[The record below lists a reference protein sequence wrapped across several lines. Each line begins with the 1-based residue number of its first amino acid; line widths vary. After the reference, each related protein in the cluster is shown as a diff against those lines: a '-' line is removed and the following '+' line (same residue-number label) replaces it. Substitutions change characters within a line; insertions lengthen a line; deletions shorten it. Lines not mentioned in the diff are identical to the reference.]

1 MGHGNLRTSTALN
14 DAVEV
19 MNPLS
24 TLAVELLQGVR
35 LLAGHLEAQG
45 SIGGERHG
53 YGLGVHEIRRTVAS
67 NQAPS
72 AFEKTS
78 LPRFLVILSE
88 ASRVS
93 TSAIRIFAEKRAAL
107 ERWAEHLYRLRGGV
121 RLLRQMR

>member
-1 MGHGNLRTSTALN
+1 MGHGNLGTSTALN

-35 LLAGHLEAQG
+35 LLTGHLEAQG
-45 SIGGERHG
+45 SIGRERQG

-93 TSAIRIFAEKRAAL
+93 TSAIRIFRKNAPPSNDGRSTCTGCVEVSDFS
-107 ERWAEHLYRLRGGV
+107 V
-121 RLLRQMR
+121 R